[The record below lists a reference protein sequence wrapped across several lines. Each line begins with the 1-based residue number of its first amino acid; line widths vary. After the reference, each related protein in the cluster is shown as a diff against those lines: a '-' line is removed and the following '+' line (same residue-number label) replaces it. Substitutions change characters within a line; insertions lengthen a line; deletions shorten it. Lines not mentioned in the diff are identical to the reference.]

1 MAVAFHQRDLARL
14 VNVHLQVVVPPGR
27 RPVRGGRPVSA
38 RRVPSLPFRER
49 GGPHGR
55 RATVVMVVVV
65 VVVTVTVGLPEAAAP
80 EVPQLDAEL
89 PFELLL

>member
-27 RPVRGGRPVSA
+27 RPVRGGRPVGA

-49 GGPHGR
+49 GRPHGR
-55 RATVVMVVVV
+55 RPTVVVV
-65 VVVTVTVGLPEAAAP
+65 AVVTVTVGLPEAAAP

-89 PFELLL
+89 AFELLL